1 MSRAKPAPQEIARR
15 AVAAAD
21 PSNFPAVTAG
31 HVGAVAIQTVDAR
44 ELHAFLEVGR
54 DFTTWIKSRIETYDF
69 ERGRDYETFED
80 LSSPNPGSAKSRPQR
95 TTEYAL
101 TLDMAKE
108 LGMVENNER
117 GRAVR
122 RYFIE
127 CERRAQTADPVAA
140 LNDPAALR
148 GLLLQNVDKVIALE
162 AKVEADKPKTGF
174 YDQFVNADGLY
185 GLQAAGRALG
195 CRPNKF
201 VAWLKQRYLFY
212 QGGNLVP
219 YAEFRQSGA
228 FEVKV
233 TVEGDRSFPQTFV
246 TPRGLTYF
254 AARIPS
260 EIKINAKQM
269 DLV

>member
-1 MSRAKPAPQEIARR
+1 MSRAKPAPQETARR

-31 HVGAVAIQTVDAR
+31 HVGGVAIQTVDAR
-44 ELHAFLEVGR
+44 ELHAFLQVGR
-54 DFTTWIKSRIETYDF
+54 DFTNWIKGRIGTYDF
-69 ERGRDYETFED
+69 EQGVDYEVFAGSGE
-80 LSSPNPGSAKSRPQR
+80 NPSGGRP

-117 GRAVR
+117 GRIVR

-127 CERRAQTADPVAA
+127 CERRAQAADPVAA

-162 AKVEADKPKTGF
+162 AKVEADKPKADF
-174 YDQFVNADGLY
+174 YDQFVTADGLY
-185 GLQAAGRALG
+185 GLQNAGRALG
-195 CRPNKF
+195 CHPNKF
-201 VAWLKQRYLFY
+201 VAWLKQRHLFY

-219 YAEFRQSGA
+219 YAEFRQSGI

-233 TVEGDRSFPQTFV
+233 TVEGDRTFQRAFV
-246 TPRGLTYF
+246 TPKGLTYF

-260 EIKINAKQM
+260 EIKINAPQE
-269 DLV
+269 LV

>member
-1 MSRAKPAPQEIARR
+1 MSRAKPATQEIARR

-44 ELHAFLEVGR
+44 ELHAFLEVGTAFKDWIAR
-54 DFTTWIKSRIETYDF
+54 RIGDYGFEQDKDFCSFLSGSTGGRPSR
-69 ERGRDYETFED
+69 
-80 LSSPNPGSAKSRPQR
+80 
-95 TTEYAL
+95 EYVL
-101 TLDMAKE
+101 TIDMAKE

-117 GRAVR
+117 GRIVR

-127 CERRAQTADPVAA
+127 CERRAQASDPVAA

-162 AKVEADKPKTGF
+162 AQVEADKPKTDF
-174 YDQFVNADGLY
+174 YDQFVTADGLY
-185 GLQAAGRALG
+185 GLQNAGRALG
-195 CRPNKF
+195 CHPNKF
-201 VAWLKQRYLFY
+201 VAWLKQRHLFY

-219 YAEFRQSGA
+219 YAEFRQSGI

-233 TVEGDRSFPQTFV
+233 TVEGDRTFQRAFV
-246 TPRGLTYF
+246 TPKGLTYF

-260 EIKINAKQM
+260 EIKINAPQE
-269 DLV
+269 LV